1 MTLDL
6 RISTRPETLVDALV
20 ERLAVPSD
28 DPFVPDLV
36 VVPNAGMREWV
47 STRLIDALGVLSG
60 VEFVF
65 PAELA
70 RRTVG
75 LPGPDEDRWRPERL
89 AWHVLAMMVDGTE
102 LGRTPWEGVPHRP
115 WTVARRVADL
125 LERTAS
131 QRPDLVAGWLDD
143 DGDAGLGPARGWQAV
158 TWRALRARVGE
169 PSPAE
174 RLLVAVGGSDG
185 SGASGAA
192 LPERLSVFGLS
203 SLSGPFAAVL
213 VEAAR
218 MSDVLVLAS
227 TATDAA
233 VREAR
238 AHMTSLA
245 PSAPGE
251 LLVAP
256 DRPGDVRQDTH
267 PLLASWGR
275 PALEAATMLARLPVE
290 PTILGREDDART
302 SQLARLQA
310 AVHVGEPVAQRS
322 LERERGGDG
331 SVQVHACHGLARQLE
346 VLRDALLHAMEADRT
361 LLPRDIAVLCADLE
375 AVAPLA
381 VPVLGADVGGRRLP
395 ILVTDRAAST
405 TPPVQTALDAAL
417 ALAVSR
423 LERDEVLTFLS
434 LPVVAAALGLDADD
448 LAMLERVADDLDV
461 RWGRDAAHRER
472 WGYPAGIKV
481 GTWRETLDRL
491 LAGLLLDPDGD
502 LVGGIAPAAGSGMQD
517 LARIGR
523 LADALDVVA
532 HLADLAHP
540 ERGPRPMDAWAA
552 PLRWL
557 VDTLLRPQRSVDAA
571 THAFATQ
578 AAQVREI
585 VDALV
590 GDAAVAGAVHPIDVR
605 ELRAALADRFVGGG
619 SRARLRT
626 GHVSVASLAPLRGV
640 PFRVIAVVG
649 AGDALLGASA
659 ADDDDVLALAPR
671 IGERDT
677 AGERRAALLDAVLA
691 ARGTFIVTCDG
702 QEVRTGATLDLPT
715 IVEELLD
722 ALPEAAGHGITGD
735 GAAGDGAT
743 GRGGG
748 AGAPLV
754 VRHPRHLADRRNV
767 TVGAGSLARVDR
779 SRPWTF
785 SPSALRA
792 LGAYEAASDAAL
804 RPAAGAGVLTVTT
817 SAPRWRTLPLGPPR
831 TSSTWASSGVEPSL
845 RADRERDAL
854 VELRIEDVVEALR
867 RPARVLLRERLGV
880 RLPRELTSDPRSIE
894 LWVDDPLARWAIGQ
908 DLLAHLTA
916 GGAVD
921 GWIASRPAYGGLPPG
936 RIGRALLASFV
947 DEVTALH
954 DAAGRPVTVIS
965 ATTPTRDRPSTLV
978 RTSPVGVELDVTRRA
993 DAQDGKGVT
1002 RVRLVGSV
1010 THLDGAVLDVRYSR
1024 DHSAEVLSAG
1034 VALLAAVAQGPLAG
1048 AADAPI
1054 EAARIVRRAPSSA
1067 RDTDPVRRDLAV
1079 QGDDPAERAVRAREA
1094 LTALVD
1100 LALRVRTGPA
1110 ALLPRSAWSIDATT
1124 DVRLPPSG
1132 TFKQDVERDL
1142 DDPAVGV
1149 VLGVSALSDLAD
1161 QVDGPLED
1169 GLPEAPTPVQRWSLA
1184 LRRPLER
1191 PFALATEEV
1200 AP

>member
-6 RISTRPETLVDALV
+6 RISTRPEALVDVLV
-20 ERLAVPSD
+20 DRLAVPSD

-47 STRLIDALGVLSG
+47 ATRLIGALGVLSG

-65 PAELA
+65 PADLA
-70 RRTVG
+70 RRTFG
-75 LPGPDEDRWRPERL
+75 LPAPDADPWRPERL
-89 AWHVLAMMVDGTE
+89 AWQVLAMMVDGTD
-102 LGRTPWEGVPHRP
+102 LGRTPWEGVPRRP

-131 QRPDLVAGWLDD
+131 QRPDLVAEWLDD
-143 DGDAGLGPARGWQAV
+143 DGDAGLGPSRGWQAV

-174 RLLVAVGGSDG
+174 RLLVAVSGSDG

-218 MSDVLVLAS
+218 ASDVLVLAS

-238 AHMTSLA
+238 TRMIGTVPAVA
-245 PSAPGE
+245 PTAPGE

-256 DRPGDVRQDTH
+256 ERPGDVRQDTH

-275 PALEAATMLARLPVE
+275 SALEAATMLARLPVE
-290 PTILGREDDART
+290 PTIVGGEDDAGT

-310 AVHVGEPVAQRS
+310 AVHAGEAVGPQS
-322 LERERGGDG
+322 LDRERGGDG

-346 VLRDALLHAMEADRT
+346 VLRDALLHEMEADPT

-381 VPVLGADVGGRRLP
+381 VPILGADVGGRRLP
-395 ILVTDRAAST
+395 VLVTDRAAST
-405 TPPVQTALDAAL
+405 TPPVQSALDAAL

-423 LERDEVLTFLS
+423 LERDEVLAFLS

-448 LAMLERVADDLDV
+448 LAMLERVVDDLDV
-461 RWGRDAAHRER
+461 RWGQDAAHRER
-472 WGYPAGIKV
+472 WGYPTGVTV

-491 LAGLLLDPDGD
+491 LAGLLLEAGGD

-532 HLADLAHP
+532 QLADLAHP
-540 ERGPRPMDAWAA
+540 ERGPRPMEAWAE

-571 THAFATQ
+571 THAFAAQ
-578 AAQVREI
+578 AAHVREV

-590 GDAAVAGAVHPIDVR
+590 SDAVVAGVGHPIDVR

-671 IGERDT
+671 IGERDS

-691 ARGTFIVTCDG
+691 ARGTLIITCDG
-702 QEVRTGATLDLPT
+702 QDVRTGATLDLPT

-722 ALPEAAGHGITGD
+722 ALPAAAD
-735 GAAGDGAT
+735 RAE
-743 GRGGG
+743 G

-754 VRHPRHLADRRNV
+754 VRHPRHLADRRNL

-779 SRPWTF
+779 SRPWSF
-785 SPSALRA
+785 SLSALRA

-817 SAPRWRTLPLGPPR
+817 SAPHWRTLPLGPSR
-831 TSSTWASSGVEPSL
+831 TSSFWAGSGADPSP
-845 RADRERDAL
+845 RADLGRGAL

-880 RLPRELTSDPRSIE
+880 RLPRDLTSDPRSIE

-916 GGAVD
+916 GGAAE
-921 GWIASRPAYGGLPPG
+921 GWIATRPAYGGLPPG

-965 ATTPTRDRPSTLV
+965 ATTPTRDRPGTLV

-993 DAQDGKGVT
+993 DGQDGEGVT

-1010 THLDGAVLDVRYSR
+1010 THVDGVVADVRYSR
-1024 DHSAEVLSAG
+1024 DHAAEVLSAG
-1034 VALLAAVAQGPLAG
+1034 VALLAAVAQGPVDG
-1048 AADAPI
+1048 VTDAPI

-1067 RDTDPVRRDLAV
+1067 RDTDPIRRDLVV
-1079 QGDDPAERAVRAREA
+1079 QGDDAAERAARAREA

-1100 LALRVRTGPA
+1100 LALRVRSGPA

-1132 TFKQDVERDL
+1132 TFKRDVERDL

-1161 QVDGPLED
+1161 QDDGPLED

-1184 LRRPLER
+1184 LRGPLER

-1200 AP
+1200 VP